1 MGAVVA
7 VHAGMPCARAHYG
20 VRGGKAPAQ
29 ATQAFQVGN
38 KALAKELG
46 AKGRW
51 HADQMK
57 EAHAHASSQIFLQR
71 NGMGPGAVGGV
82 PMCGG
87 GGDQPALFDLHGLHV
102 TEALD
107 VRTPGNGVELWRAS
121 EILQAGETRPS
132 QHKRTA
138 PAGGGGSL
146 PHGVWGWV

>member
-1 MGAVVA
+1 
-7 VHAGMPCARAHYG
+7 VHAGVQCAQAQYG
-20 VRGGKAPAQ
+20 VWDGKALVQ

-71 NGMGPGAVGGV
+71 NGMGPGAVGRA

-87 GGDQPALFDLHGLHV
+87 SGDQPALFDLHGLHV

-107 VRTPGNGVELWRAS
+107 VR
-121 EILQAGETRPS
+121 
-132 QHKRTA
+132 A
-138 PAGGGGSL
+138 PVKWCRNLACK
-146 PHGVWGWV
+146 

>member
-1 MGAVVA
+1 MT
-7 VHAGMPCARAHYG
+7 P
-20 VRGGKAPAQ
+20 
-29 ATQAFQVGN
+29 QVGN

-71 NGMGPGAVGGV
+71 NGMGPGAVGGA

-107 VRTPGNGVELWRAS
+107 VRTPGMWRRSAS
-121 EILQAGETRPS
+121 EVASR
-132 QHKRTA
+132 
-138 PAGGGGSL
+138 GSDNRSRRSASEQ
-146 PHGVWGWV
+146 PQQVAEAH

>member
-7 VHAGMPCARAHYG
+7 ANAGVPCVQAQYG
-20 VRGGKAPAQ
+20 ARGGKAPAQ

-71 NGMGPGAVGGV
+71 NGMGPGAVGGA
-82 PMCGG
+82 PMCG

-107 VRTPGNGVELWRAS
+107 VRTPGRWRRSAS
-121 EILQAGETRPS
+121 EVASR
-132 QHKRTA
+132 
-138 PAGGGGSL
+138 GSDNRSRRSASEQ
-146 PHGVWGWV
+146 PQQVAEAH